1 MPVERVY
8 CPQTCLYALVNWI
21 LTLLADPPSLPPKR
35 GLFAVLTDPEFTA
48 VARKAQG
55 FTDAE
60 TAKEIG
66 VAVST
71 VASYMKLGRKRMQL
85 ETTQDIVWAYYL
97 EFAPNLLYPC
107 NKGSAEASIS

>member
-1 MPVERVY
+1 MLENQPTLPV
-8 CPQTCLYALVNWI
+8 
-21 LTLLADPPSLPPKR
+21 KR
-35 GLFAVLTDPEFTA
+35 GKFLPLTDSEFSA

-71 VASYMKLGRKRMQL
+71 VASYMKLGRKRMQVD
-85 ETTQDIVWAYYL
+85 TTQEVIWAYYL
-97 EFAPNLLYPC
+97 EYAPNLLYPD
-107 NKGSAEASIS
+107 

>member
-1 MPVERVY
+1 MLKDFP
-8 CPQTCLYALVNWI
+8 T
-21 LTLLADPPSLPPKR
+21 LPPKR
-35 GLFAVLTDPEFTA
+35 GVFEVLTDPEFSA

-71 VASYMKLGRKRMQL
+71 VASYMKIGRKRMQVD
-85 ETTQDIVWAYYL
+85 TTQDIVWAYYL
-97 EFAPNLLYPC
+97 EYAPNLLYPSDPPS
-107 NKGSAEASIS
+107 KD